1 MEGGAKIL
9 GVFRVKN
16 HDFTPKNHIFSNFR
30 GGVRRMRPT
39 LGSAPA
45 SQCSNHH
52 HGRMN
57 LSSSKTTGSPF
68 YLIGTFD
75 DLIPCRGHHDRFVVR
90 FITTYAIS
98 AYHDNFILP
107 WWWLLHWLAG
117 ADPRVGR
124 FRRTPPLKSEK
135 IWFFV
140 VKSWFFTRNTPKIFA
155 PPSIRRN
162 FFKCA
167 PP

>member
-1 MEGGAKIL
+1 MNIKGVGNINSPENSDVNVKMNLHKHKPGAEPGFQVRGGAHLKKLRRMEGGAKIL

-52 HGRMN
+52 HGRMK
-57 LSSSKTTGSPF
+57 LSSSKNTGSPF

-75 DLIPCRGHHDRFVVR
+75 DLIPCRGHHDRIVVR
-90 FITTYAIS
+90 FTTTYAIS
-98 AYHDNFILP
+98 AYH
-107 WWWLLHWLAG
+107 H
-117 ADPRVGR
+117 
-124 FRRTPPLKSEK
+124 
-135 IWFFV
+135 
-140 VKSWFFTRNTPKIFA
+140 
-155 PPSIRRN
+155 
-162 FFKCA
+162 
-167 PP
+167 